1 MPDAPCA
8 LIVDD
13 DQNTLGDVALRLLR
27 LRIDVF
33 YAKGSVEGWLLAKQ
47 EADRIRALLF
57 PATVDIDEIK
67 PIVECLDSVKPEID
81 HVLIVMGD
89 RPDDATRERLRAGGV
104 ERALWEPFDES
115 ALRSIVSDSMVCRD
129 AIVGERKDVRLPTTL
144 LGRAF
149 IGARRKDAIVSTLS
163 MGGAFL
169 EIPSPFPEGSQMSLE
184 IALPDGSVNVRAQVV
199 NARYPGS
206 DVASQQPCG
215 MGVEF
220 LNLAGADEERLRVF
234 LKEIGDRFCV

>member
-1 MPDAPCA
+1 MSEAPCA

-27 LRIDVF
+27 LRIDLF
-33 YAKGSVEGWLLAKQ
+33 YAKESGEAWLLAQQ
-47 EADRIRALLF
+47 EADRIRTLLF
-57 PATVDIDEIK
+57 PSTVDIDEIK
-67 PIVECLDSVKPEID
+67 PIVECLDSIKPELD
-81 HVLIVMGD
+81 HVLIVMGT

-115 ALRSIVSDSMVCRD
+115 ALRSIVSDSMVSRD
-129 AIVGERKDVRLPTTL
+129 AIDPRKDVRLPTTL

-149 IGARRKDAIVSTLS
+149 IGAKRKDAIVSTLS

-169 EIPSPFPEGSQMSLE
+169 EIPSPFPEGSRISLE
-184 IALPDGSVNVRAQVV
+184 IPLPDGSVNVRAQVM

-206 DVASQQPCG
+206 DLTSQQPCG

-220 LNLAGADEERLRVF
+220 LNLAGADEERVRAF
-234 LKEIGDRFCV
+234 LKEIGERFCV

>member
-8 LIVDD
+8 LIIDD
-13 DQNTLGDVALRLLR
+13 DQNALGDVALRLLR
-27 LRIDVF
+27 LRMDLF
-33 YAKGSVEGWLLAKQ
+33 YAKEPGEGRLLAQQ

-67 PIVECLDSVKPEID
+67 PIVECLDSLKPEID

-89 RPDDATRERLRAGGV
+89 RPDDAIRERLRAGGV

-115 ALRSIVSDSMVCRD
+115 ALRSVVSDSMVCRD
-129 AIVGERKDVRLPTTL
+129 PIDPRKNVRLPTTL
-144 LGRAF
+144 LGRVF
-149 IGARRKDAIVSTLS
+149 IGAKRKDAIVSTLS

-169 EIPSPFPEGSQMSLE
+169 ETPSPFPEGSQISLE

-199 NARYPGS
+199 NAHYPGS
-206 DVASQQPCG
+206 DAASPQPCG
-215 MGVEF
+215 MGVQF
-220 LNLAGADEERLRVF
+220 LNLAGADEERVRAF
-234 LKEIGDRFCV
+234 LKEIGERFCV

>member
-1 MPDAPCA
+1 
-8 LIVDD
+8 
-13 DQNTLGDVALRLLR
+13 
-27 LRIDVF
+27 
-33 YAKGSVEGWLLAKQ
+33 
-47 EADRIRALLF
+47 
-57 PATVDIDEIK
+57 
-67 PIVECLDSVKPEID
+67 
-81 HVLIVMGD
+81 MGD

-115 ALRSIVSDSMVCRD
+115 ALRSIVSDSMVCQG
-129 AIVGERKDVRLPTTL
+129 AIRGERKDARIPTTL

-149 IGARRKDAIVSTLS
+149 IGAKRKDAIVSTLS
-163 MGGAFL
+163 TGGAFL

-206 DVASQQPCG
+206 DGASQQPCG

-220 LNLAGADEERLRVF
+220 LNLAGADEERVRAF
-234 LKEIGDRFCV
+234 LKEIGERFCV